1 MAQKGVLFQIMNI
14 YLDLFTTFFKIG
26 LFTFGG
32 GYAMLPMLESEVVN
46 KKKWATYDELMD
58 YFAVGQC
65 TPGVI
70 AVNTATFIGYYQKK
84 VPGAIVATLG
94 VVCPSIVIILLIAT
108 LMTNFADLP
117 IVQHA
122 LSGIRVAVCV
132 RILKAVLK
140 LCKSGIKDIWGI
152 LLFAAAL
159 ACTYFNLLNT
169 VIIVI
174 IAASTGILIS
184 LRKAKKEAAHE

>member
-1 MAQKGVLFQIMNI
+1 MAQKGVPFQIMNI

-132 RILKAVLK
+132 LILKAVLK